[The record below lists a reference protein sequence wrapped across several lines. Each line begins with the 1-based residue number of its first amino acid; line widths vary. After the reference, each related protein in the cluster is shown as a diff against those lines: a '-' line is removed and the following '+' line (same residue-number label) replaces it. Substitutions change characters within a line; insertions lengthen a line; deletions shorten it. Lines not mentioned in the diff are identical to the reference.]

1 MPTGPIHEVVDT
13 PSPSLVQHHSL
24 QSSHIVKNHH
34 NPNIL
39 ILVLALVLETEIGK
53 PVQEVVYRHTNLCS
67 YRIVRRP
74 IEV

>member
-1 MPTGPIHEVVDT
+1 MWPTGPIHEVVDT

-24 QSSHIVKNHH
+24 QSYHIVKNHH
-34 NPNIL
+34 NPNIQD
-39 ILVLALVLETEIGK
+39 LALVLVIEIGK
-53 PVQEVVYRHTNLCS
+53 SVQEVVYRHTNLCS